1 MAALASNWCKAGPVP
16 KTRLLTAMVL
26 LGLLL
31 LLLWRGSP
39 TVLVG
44 VFGAV
49 TLLAAWEW
57 AGLCRS
63 LHGAR
68 RWLLLTVLGCAMVA
82 LNALP
87 ATGAALAFGVALL
100 WWALALWLVARY
112 PTLPGWIDQALLQ
125 AFVIVVAL
133 APAWLALVRLDQ
145 IGRGLLLLCLAV
157 VWAADSGAYV
167 VGRALGKRKLCP
179 QVSPGKTVEG
189 ALGGLLAAA
198 LVGLIGGFSL
208 GLHGLALAALIGLTA
223 ACAAVS
229 VVGDLAESLFKRR
242 AGVKDSSHLLPGH
255 GGALDRVD
263 ALIAAA
269 PLFALTAPLLVRG

>member
-125 AFVIVVAL
+125 ALVIVVAL

-145 IGRGLLLLCLAV
+145 IGRGLLLLCLAL